1 MGLAYS
7 PGTGVN
13 EICPAKTGIGFM
25 NDPMNTSNKN
35 GRMLR
40 IVDRPT

>member
-1 MGLAYS
+1 MGFAYS

-13 EICPAKTGIGFM
+13 EICSAKTGIGFM
-25 NDPMNTSNKN
+25 NDPMNTINRY

-40 IVDRPT
+40 KIERPT